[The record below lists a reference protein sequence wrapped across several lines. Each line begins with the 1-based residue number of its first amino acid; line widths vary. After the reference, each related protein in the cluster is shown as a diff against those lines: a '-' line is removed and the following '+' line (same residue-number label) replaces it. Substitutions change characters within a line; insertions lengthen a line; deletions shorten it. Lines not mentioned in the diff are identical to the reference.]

1 MKLAILETD
10 ILYDSLRPTYQGYGA
25 MFENLL
31 RGAGSTHWQISIYP
45 VIDGHY
51 PADINDYQAY
61 LITGSKYD
69 SFAEDTWIVQ
79 LRSYV
84 QTLFE
89 AGKPM
94 VGICFGHQLLAHA
107 LGGRA
112 GRCQAGWGLGVMQY
126 QLDHQPEFID
136 AQDPVHLIVSHQDQV
151 LSLPPKAKR
160 LLSNGFCPNAAFYIP
175 HRVLAIQGH
184 PEFDVDYAK
193 ALLNM
198 RAHQFTDEFLQGVH
212 HSYLT
217 PHHGERVSQWMRR
230 FIEASADCG
239 LQS

>member
-10 ILYDSLRPTYQGYGA
+10 ILYDSLRPTYRGYGT
-25 MFENLL
+25 MFETLL
-31 RGAGSTHWQISIYP
+31 RGAGSPDWQISIYP

-51 PADINDYQAY
+51 PADINDYHAY

-69 SFAEDTWIVQ
+69 SFAEDGWIVQ

-84 QTLFE
+84 QALFN

-126 QLDHQPEFID
+126 QMDAHPEFVD
-136 AQDPVHLIVSHQDQV
+136 AQHPVHLIVSHQDQV
-151 LSLPPKAKR
+151 LSLPPAAQR
-160 LLSNGFCPNAAFYIP
+160 LLSNDFCPNAGFYIP
-175 HRVLAIQGH
+175 DRVLAIQGH
-184 PEFDVDYAK
+184 PEFDIDYAK
-193 ALLNM
+193 ALLSM
-198 RAHQFTDEFLQGVH
+198 RAHQFTGEFLETVH
-212 HSYLT
+212 QSYRT
-217 PHHGERVSQWMRR
+217 PHDGVRVGLWMRR
-230 FIEASADCG
+230 FIESALNRG
-239 LQS
+239 L